1 MRAISNA
8 RVRIFRLKV
17 HFSLKYGIL
26 SMTLLFTIAVVKS
39 MGRGGFFLEVRAP
52 ISPAVG
58 HFVKADSGR
67 NIKTHGLWRGGL
79 FTRECAG
86 RALNNHKNGKRVP
99 A

>member
-26 SMTLLFTIAVVKS
+26 SMTLLWHTVVKS

-67 NIKTHGLWRGGL
+67 NIKTHGLWGAACSPGS
-79 FTRECAG
+79 
-86 RALNNHKNGKRVP
+86 VP
-99 A
+99 VEH

>member
-26 SMTLLFTIAVVKS
+26 SIYYCGGKIY
-39 MGRGGFFLEVRAP
+39 GQGGFFLEVRAP